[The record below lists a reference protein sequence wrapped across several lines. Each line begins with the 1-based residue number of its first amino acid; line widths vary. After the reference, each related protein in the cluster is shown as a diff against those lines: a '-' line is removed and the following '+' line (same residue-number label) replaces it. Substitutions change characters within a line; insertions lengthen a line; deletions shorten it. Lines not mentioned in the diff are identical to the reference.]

1 MKSMKIPDIESV
13 RPGEGL
19 TLHVRFHGQGEQSVD
34 LEPWIADVRV
44 LQPLRGPAM
53 FATARVAYFGAGIAW
68 GEVFDKADRGGPIDM
83 SGEQLWRLVGE
94 QRGEIMPTEAFR
106 AWRARNRL
114 TVTKAAE
121 VLGLSRR
128 MATYY
133 DSGAW
138 PVPKTVML
146 ACEGYEAR
154 RQREAA

>member
-1 MKSMKIPDIESV
+1 VKLPSLKSV
-13 RPGEGL
+13 TPGEKPMTLKVTL
-19 TLHVRFHGQGEQSVD
+19 TTGKCFTVD
-34 LEPWIADVRV
+34 LAPMIADSRV
-44 LQPLRGPAM
+44 LGPLADPAL
-53 FATARVAYFGAGIAW
+53 FGTVRVAYFGHGVAW
-68 GEVFDKADRGGPIDM
+68 GEVLDEEDQGGPIDL
-83 SGEQLWRLVGE
+83 GADQLWRWAGE

>member
-1 MKSMKIPDIESV
+1 MKLPRIKSV
-13 RPGEGL
+13 TLGEKPMTLDVTL
-19 TLHVRFHGQGEQSVD
+19 TTGKRFTVD
-34 LEPWIADVRV
+34 LAPVIADS
-44 LQPLRGPAM
+44 LALAPLADPAL
-53 FATARVAYFGAGIAW
+53 FATVRVAYDGHGVAW
-68 GEVFDKADRGGPIDM
+68 GEVLDEDGEGSIDLGAD
-83 SGEQLWRLVGE
+83 QLWRWAGE

-154 RQREAA
+154 RRREAA